1 MIWEMLRDGEW
12 HKSRDIH
19 ERFRPKMAEGMFL
32 RVKKAL
38 QIEDRRV
45 GSGRGSYYEW
55 RLPRR

>member
-1 MIWEMLRDGEW
+1 MIWEMLRDGDW

-19 ERFRPKMAEGMFL
+19 DHLRPRMSEGMFL

-38 QIEDRRV
+38 GIEHRRV
-45 GSGRGSYYEW
+45 GSGPGSYDQW